1 MSYTSYT
8 KELRQVTQ
16 VGITERG
23 DAALSEDWVDWVYK
37 KSKPAILITKNV
49 ILLQEKY
56 PDIFFKNVVIHVTCT
71 GLGGTILEPNVPS
84 YKDILN
90 WLKSKPESIRQRLVL
105 RVDPIC
111 PSLFYCP
118 NEAFNGEDYYNAVQ
132 DILLTANELKLR
144 CRVSFLDM
152 YKHVADRFR
161 KLNISVGQLYSNDS
175 IHLPLNFRE
184 KNLNFFKENFVQ
196 DIELEV
202 CGEPGMECTG
212 CVSQKDLDILRI
224 LGDFKDLQGQ
234 RPACNCLAVKRELL
248 NVKSQCGHK
257 CVYCYWT

>member
-1 MSYTSYT
+1 M
-8 KELRQVTQ
+8 TQ
-16 VGITERG
+16 VGINERG

-37 KSKPAILITKNV
+37 KNKPAILITKNV
-49 ILLQEKY
+49 MLLQEKH

-111 PSLFYCP
+111 PSLFYYP
-118 NEAFNGEDYYNAVQ
+118 NDIFNGEEYYNAVQ
-132 DILLTANELKLR
+132 DIILTANKLKLR

-152 YKHVADRFR
+152 YKHVAERFR
-161 KLNISVGQLYSNDS
+161 KLNISVGQLYSNGD

-184 KNLNFFKENFVQ
+184 KNLNFFKENFAQ

-202 CGEPGMECTG
+202 CGEPGMKCTG
-212 CVSQKDLDILRI
+212 CVSQKDLDILQI
-224 LGDFKDLQGQ
+224 QGDFKDLQGQ
-234 RPACNCLAVKRELL
+234 RPACNCLAAKRELL
-248 NVKSQCGHK
+248 NVKSQCEHK